1 MTLSTHALAHLLLLA
16 LTLPAFV
23 ALMLAMER
31 HQEDLLG
38 HSLSAVA
45 TRWLRLAGWGLLA
58 LALVPAIRLQGLAL
72 GLVSWVGHLTLAA
85 WGVYLALVVV
95 ERRRALA
102 KERQKAAK

>member
-85 WGVYLALVVV
+85 WVV

>member
-38 HSLSAVA
+38 HCPRSPPGGCVWRAGGCWRSPWCRPSGCRGW
-45 TRWLRLAGWGLLA
+45 RWGW
-58 LALVPAIRLQGLAL
+58 
-72 GLVSWVGHLTLAA
+72 
-85 WGVYLALVVV
+85 
-95 ERRRALA
+95 
-102 KERQKAAK
+102 

>member
-58 LALVPAIRLQGLAL
+58 LALVPAIRLQAL

>member
-45 TRWLRLAGWGLLA
+45 TRWLRLWRAGGCWRSPWCRPSGCRGWRWG
-58 LALVPAIRLQGLAL
+58 
-72 GLVSWVGHLTLAA
+72 W
-85 WGVYLALVVV
+85 
-95 ERRRALA
+95 
-102 KERQKAAK
+102 

>member
-1 MTLSTHALAHLLLLA
+1 MV
-16 LTLPAFV
+16 V
-23 ALMLAMER
+23 AS
-31 HQEDLLG
+31 G
-38 HSLSAVA
+38 P
-45 TRWLRLAGWGLLA
+45 
-58 LALVPAIRLQGLAL
+58 VPAIRLQGLAL

>member
-45 TRWLRLAGWGLLA
+45 TR
-58 LALVPAIRLQGLAL
+58 
-72 GLVSWVGHLTLAA
+72 
-85 WGVYLALVVV
+85 
-95 ERRRALA
+95 
-102 KERQKAAK
+102 

>member
-58 LALVPAIRLQGLAL
+58 LALVPAIRLQGL
-72 GLVSWVGHLTLAA
+72 VSWVGHLTLAA

>member
-45 TRWLRLAGWGLLA
+45 GGCWRSPWCRPSGCRGWRWGW
-58 LALVPAIRLQGLAL
+58 
-72 GLVSWVGHLTLAA
+72 
-85 WGVYLALVVV
+85 
-95 ERRRALA
+95 
-102 KERQKAAK
+102 